1 MTGLVYGGNVT
12 KESVESVIKAVSE
25 GILAKLELW
34 LSAKKKS
41 SVFLV
46 GDQVSFFL
54 SNYFFLLPRQMSN
67 HFLILVE

>member
-54 SNYFFLLPRQMSN
+54 SNYLFLRRIQMIN
-67 HFLILVE
+67 DCLILVE